1 MTNDNTRG
9 TSGKI
14 YPFQA
19 SREVCKLLDMCVE
32 HSDQRADYTINH
44 DLTNVNYLKMTRMC
58 LDGLTWISTN
68 QGELLKTI
76 GKLSYNI
83 IANSEY
89 KMVPHCMMSLL
100 MAVNSYRR
108 VAVIKKLNLISEN
121 NSQYNRI
128 QRIWNKIFTEVNDR
142 IENKFKYDEH
152 FLLTSLFTESMDLD
166 YVEYLIKVGTEDDD
180 NISESELYKEWL

>member
-76 GKLSYNI
+76 GKLSYDI

-89 KMVPHCMMSLL
+89 KMVPHYMVSLL